1 MIKEICCKTSEYY
14 DFFIPPNRDDR
25 IKRIRKMILSDTI
38 FDCSNARIEEEKEN
52 SKTAP
57 VYQKL
62 ARSAFFAYRHAA
74 IGLPVLKFI
83 YYVILTDKITNC
95 VFNIPVNK
103 NIKALDD
110 LASTVSFIPL
120 IPLLLV
126 IPKSCFD
133 HISTPLFEEILHRFV
148 FQNIL
153 EKTQNKLKKA
163 FPKLTNQRIS
173 SYICSP
179 SFCTISCAAYF
190 ALSHLPKAKAATEQ
204 RFALS
209 LSIYIFI
216 FPVCSLHYQ
225 IFGNL
230 TYPIL
235 THLGVNSIASKIVRS
250 KVLCT
255 LTTLSYLTYLL
266 MLIVLPYRKTENQQD
281 RPA

>member
-1 MIKEICCKTSEYY
+1 MV
-14 DFFIPPNRDDR
+14 
-25 IKRIRKMILSDTI
+25 LSDTI

-57 VYQKL
+57 AYQKL
-62 ARSAFFAYRHAA
+62 AKCAFFTYRHAA
-74 IGLPVLKFI
+74 VGLPILKFI
-83 YYVILTDKITNC
+83 YSVILTDRITNC

-103 NIKALDD
+103 NIKALDN
-110 LASTVSFIPL
+110 LASIVSFIPL
-120 IPLLLV
+120 IPLQLV
-126 IPKSCFD
+126 IPKPCFD
-133 HISTPLFEEILHRFV
+133 HISTPLFEEIQHRFL

-153 EKTQNKLKKA
+153 EKTQNKLKEA

-173 SYICSP
+173 TYFCSP

-190 ALSHLPKAKAATEQ
+190 ALSHLPKAKTVADQ
-204 RFALS
+204 KFALTQ
-209 LSIYIFI
+209 SIFIFI

-235 THLGVNSIASKIVRS
+235 THLGINSIASKIVRS
-250 KVLCT
+250 KVLRT

-266 MLIVLPYRKTENQQD
+266 MLIVLPYRKTAPPTQD
-281 RPA
+281 KPV